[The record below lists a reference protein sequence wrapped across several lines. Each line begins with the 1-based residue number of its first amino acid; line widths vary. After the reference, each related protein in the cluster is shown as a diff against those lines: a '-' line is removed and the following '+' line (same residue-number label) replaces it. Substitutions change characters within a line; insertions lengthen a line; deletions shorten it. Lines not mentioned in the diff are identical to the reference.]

1 MAYDYNASDYQLDYP
16 DPEPQ
21 PPPQQSPL
29 GGLGSIM
36 PSIMSAVGGGGA
48 STGATTAG
56 AGGAAATSGGGA
68 AASGGGGM
76 GSAVAAAG
84 PWAAL
89 AAVIIGN
96 ETWASKTGHRRGKT
110 FGKKHIKD
118 IMSTEVLNQDIEG
131 RILPEIGID
140 ENTKLSKAISLV
152 GNPISLDFGKTWD
165 RIKDI
170 F

>member
-1 MAYDYNASDYQLDYP
+1 
-16 DPEPQ
+16 
-21 PPPQQSPL
+21 
-29 GGLGSIM
+29 M
-36 PSIMSAVGGGGA
+36 PSVMSAVGTSGGA
-48 STGATTAG
+48 SASTA
-56 AGGAAATSGGGA
+56 AGGASA
-68 AASGGGGM
+68 GGGGGSM

-131 RILPEIGID
+131 RILPKIGINED
-140 ENTKLSKAISLV
+140 TKLSKAISLV

>member
-1 MAYDYNASDYQLDYP
+1 MAYNYDASDYQLDYP
-16 DPEPQ
+16 EEQPQ
-21 PPPQQSPL
+21 EQQSPL

-36 PSIMSAVGGGGA
+36 PSVMSAVGTSGGA
-48 STGATTAG
+48 SASTA
-56 AGGAAATSGGGA
+56 AGGASA
-68 AASGGGGM
+68 GGGGGSM

-140 ENTKLSKAISLV
+140 EDTKLSKAISLV